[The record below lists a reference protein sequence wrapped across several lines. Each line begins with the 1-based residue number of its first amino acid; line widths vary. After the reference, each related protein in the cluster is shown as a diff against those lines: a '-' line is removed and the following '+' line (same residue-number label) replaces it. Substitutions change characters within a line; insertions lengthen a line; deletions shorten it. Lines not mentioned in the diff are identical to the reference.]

1 MIKIKKNKNNK
12 NREDMIKRNKD
23 KIIKINKLFSIIFS
37 HGGQDKIKYKK
48 FILPLIYITV
58 KLIYFK
64 K

>member
-1 MIKIKKNKNNK
+1 
-12 NREDMIKRNKD
+12 MIKRNKD